1 MPTLRKNYFSGRLSL
16 VSFGSH
22 SIAVPIF
29 RLLRI
34 IIANTLNN
42 LINSSFTHWLT
53 RIVTTGENVFPAAC
67 NLAQLDKNGFVRLS
81 RNH

>member
-1 MPTLRKNYFSGRLSL
+1 MPTLRKNHSSGRLSL
-16 VSFGSH
+16 VGFGSH
-22 SIAVPIF
+22 SIAVPIFRF

-53 RIVTTGENVFPAAC
+53 RIVMTGENVFPAPC
-67 NLAQLDKNGFVRLS
+67 NLVQLDKNGFNLI
-81 RNH
+81 